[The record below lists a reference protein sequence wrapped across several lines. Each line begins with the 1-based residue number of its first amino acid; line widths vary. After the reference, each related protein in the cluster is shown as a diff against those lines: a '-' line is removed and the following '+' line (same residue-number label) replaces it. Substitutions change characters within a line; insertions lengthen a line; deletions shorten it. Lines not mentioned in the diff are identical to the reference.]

1 MSTPSSIFGRYIKI
15 CVLLVFSI
23 IIVSLAVMEEDKLNA
38 SLRDVPVAPSDWW
51 EMDDRDWWD
60 NTPEGQNAS
69 SRLMSGELSI
79 QDMEFIFKKMGE
91 GKTYYE
97 ARKRVGIFLPKLR
110 CLADELAQLYYHFL
124 ELG

>member
-51 EMDDRDWWD
+51 D

-79 QDMEFIFKKMGE
+79 QDMEFIFKKMGG